1 MPLYC
6 PYAWSASRQIHRA
19 YNLLPSVL
27 RLSVPMVPKNRELVV
42 DVIPLIHCPRDSFSS
57 SHKVQMPLVLRG
69 LSALMRSDVLCESSE
84 CDFRAALRLNR
95 LIAQTSEIDAK
106 LP

>member
-1 MPLYC
+1 L
-6 PYAWSASRQIHRA
+6 STRFLLVIA
-19 YNLLPSVL
+19 Y
-27 RLSVPMVPKNRELVV
+27 
-42 DVIPLIHCPRDSFSS
+42 
-57 SHKVQMPLVLRG
+57 KVQMPLVLRD

>member
-1 MPLYC
+1 MTDYYQYLWNFRRWRTKRV
-6 PYAWSASRQIHRA
+6 ALW
-19 YNLLPSVL
+19 
-27 RLSVPMVPKNRELVV
+27 
-42 DVIPLIHCPRDSFSS
+42 
-57 SHKVQMPLVLRG
+57 VQMSLAVLRG
-69 LSALMRSDVLCESSE
+69 LSALMRSDVLCQSSE

>member
-1 MPLYC
+1 MFRKPTFAVKERVAL
-6 PYAWSASRQIHRA
+6 W
-19 YNLLPSVL
+19 
-27 RLSVPMVPKNRELVV
+27 
-42 DVIPLIHCPRDSFSS
+42 
-57 SHKVQMPLVLRG
+57 VQMSLAVLRG
-69 LSALMRSDVLCESSE
+69 LSALMRSDVLCQSSE

>member
-1 MPLYC
+1 
-6 PYAWSASRQIHRA
+6 
-19 YNLLPSVL
+19 
-27 RLSVPMVPKNRELVV
+27 
-42 DVIPLIHCPRDSFSS
+42 
-57 SHKVQMPLVLRG
+57 MPLVLRG
-69 LSALMRSDVLCESSE
+69 LSTLMRSDVFCESSE